1 MPPKTK
7 VLIFDVNE
15 TLLNL
20 SKIRISINEALGSE
34 AAFSIWFST
43 LLHYS
48 LVETISG
55 TYHTFGEIGKATLLM
70 VARNLKKSF
79 TDYKAECIIKMM
91 TELPAH
97 TDVIDGL
104 TMLQNA
110 GYRMFALTNS
120 SLPAAKEQIKY
131 AGIDTFFQ
139 QIYSVDEFKV
149 FKPHPKTYLGAA
161 QNLGVMPED
170 CIMIAAHA
178 WDLAGA
184 KKAGLV
190 TAFIER
196 NGQSIYPL
204 SPVHDFTGQDL
215 KRIAEQL
222 IKPL

>member
-15 TLLNL
+15 TLLDL

-34 AAFSIWFST
+34 A
-43 LLHYS
+43 
-48 LVETISG
+48 
-55 TYHTFGEIGKATLLM
+55 
-70 VARNLKKSF
+70 
-79 TDYKAECIIKMM
+79 
-91 TELPAH
+91 
-97 TDVIDGL
+97 
-104 TMLQNA
+104 
-110 GYRMFALTNS
+110 
-120 SLPAAKEQIKY
+120 
-131 AGIDTFFQ
+131 
-139 QIYSVDEFKV
+139 DEFKV

-196 NGQSIYPL
+196 NGQSIYSL